1 MPFAKYGTLKDVI
14 QHINPQFKIDVRSHR
29 LKWAQQIASAME
41 YLYQNGIMHHDLKSS
56 NILVFND
63 SLVTP

>member
-1 MPFAKYGTLKDVI
+1 MPFAKHGTLKDVI
-14 QHINPQFKIDVRSHR
+14 QQINPQFHVDVRSHR
-29 LKWAQQIASAME
+29 LKWAQQITEAMV

-63 SLVTP
+63 SLLMS